1 MFHKLLIN
9 AMFKNNLKAE
19 TKIAVLEERIN
30 SHENVMNKIEEVIQV
45 MSETSQNVS
54 KMLAVHEE
62 RLEYNNKTDQLILD
76 RIKGIEEKNL
86 EENKKIISKLDSLE
100 DKFDGEIKSLEEKIE
115 DVSRIKWMTVGT
127 GIVLA
132 ILIGAMSNLA
142 SGYITKMGIMENVK
156 TQQVDK

>member
-1 MFHKLLIN
+1 
-9 AMFKNNLKAE
+9 MFKNNLKAE